1 MTKLDENKFKFILT
15 SNEKN
20 YNHLKIPD
28 FQNKLIIWCIYIN
41 LFRVHN
47 VIRVFWMPKMQYFWL
62 IIKFFGCLILK
73 SHASNNFLKLMDVKK
88 NLIILWP
95 YFIMQSQKFI

>member
-28 FQNKLIIWCIYIN
+28 FQNSIY
-41 LFRVHN
+41 LE
-47 VIRVFWMPKMQYFWL
+47 Y
-62 IIKFFGCLILK
+62 
-73 SHASNNFLKLMDVKK
+73 
-88 NLIILWP
+88 
-95 YFIMQSQKFI
+95 IM